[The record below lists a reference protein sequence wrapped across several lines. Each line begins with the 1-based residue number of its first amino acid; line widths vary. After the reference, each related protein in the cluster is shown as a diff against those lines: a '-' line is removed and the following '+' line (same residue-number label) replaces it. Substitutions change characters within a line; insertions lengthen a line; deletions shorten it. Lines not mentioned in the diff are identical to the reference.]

1 MIRPQSILVLVVL
14 VAVILWGAQS
24 VSSGTQPGESDHAAE
39 GTSIAAASTT
49 VPVNLSTPRPSP
61 QPSPTPSPTE
71 TPEPEPAATEEPVA
85 TGRPPAPDTRLDG
98 TSLIVERGSSDRLEA
113 AFTFD
118 AGEGAGHT
126 ADILD
131 LLDEYGV
138 RGTFGITGEW
148 VEDNPELAQRIVD
161 EGHMVINH
169 TYDHQSF
176 TGESTGAEP
185 LTDEERTLQ
194 VERTEQIIRDVTG
207 YETAPYFRFPY
218 GAYDQAA
225 LDLLADL
232 GYDYTVW
239 WSCDTQGWNG
249 YTGEEIVEECGP
261 DAEKGGPGAIIL
273 MHVADDNDFD
283 ALPLLLDDY
292 LAEGYDLVT
301 IEEMLQP

>member
-1 MIRPQSILVLVVL
+1 VIRPQSILVLVLL

-24 VSSGTQPGESDHAAE
+24 VGSGMQSGEPGHSPAD
-39 GTSIAAASTT
+39 TNIAPSTMT
-49 VPVNLSTPRPSP
+49 PSTIVPTTRPMRE
-61 QPSPTPSPTE
+61 PSPTPRPTD
-71 TPEPEPAATEEPVA
+71 TPEPEPTATEEPAA
-85 TGRPPAPDTRLDG
+85 TERPPAPDTGLDG
-98 TSLIVERGSSDRLEA
+98 ASLIVERGSSDRLEV

-126 ADILD
+126 EEILD
-131 LLDEYGV
+131 LLEEYGV

-249 YTGEEIVEECGP
+249 KRGEEIVELCGP

-292 LAEGYDLVT
+292 LSEGYDLVT